1 MEEKEKMAKP
11 GAGPDGAEEL
21 GAAAGPAGAGESAE
35 GELQSAEQ
43 EQGEETDDL
52 LVQLSEARSEAHDL
66 EDRML
71 RLAAEFENYKK
82 RMQRER
88 ESAFKYAE
96 EDLLKELL
104 PALDNLERAIEQG
117 HKTNDAS
124 ALLEGVE
131 MTYRGLLAGLEKFGL
146 KPLESRGQAFD
157 PNYHEAMAMEASDEF
172 PANTVISEFQRG
184 YLYKD
189 RLIRAA
195 KVVVSNGPGSSA

>member
-1 MEEKEKMAKP
+1 MEKKEKFENP
-11 GAGPDGAEEL
+11 LPRPDLEMEAEQ
-21 GAAAGPAGAGESAE
+21 
-35 GELQSAEQ
+35 QSADLQATDQ
-43 EQGEETDDL
+43 EEREGSDDL

-88 ESAFKYAE
+88 ETAFKYAE

-117 HKTNDAS
+117 RGSGDAS

-131 MTYRGLLAGLEKFGL
+131 MTHRGLLASLEKFGL
-146 KPLESRGQAFD
+146 QPLDSQGQPFD
-157 PNYHEAMAMEASDEF
+157 PNLHEAMAMEASDEV
-172 PANTVISEFQRG
+172 PANIIISEFQRG
-184 YLYKD
+184 YFYKD
-189 RLIRAA
+189 RLLRAA
-195 KVVVSNGPGSSA
+195 KVVVSNGPAK